1 MLSVRRLNAAGVKRA
16 ERLRAS
22 LLLLPLLPLLL
33 RDGRLV
39 RRLLLC
45 GVLRRRLPARH
56 AFVARL
62 PVLVVLVLLH
72 ADVLRSQ
79 RMVESSIRRSCHV
92 CAGSGRR
99 RKAAAA
105 GAGGRSVSVRSRR
118 RMQSN

>member
-1 MLSVRRLNAAGVKRA
+1 M
-16 ERLRAS
+16 
-22 LLLLPLLPLLL
+22 PLLL

-56 AFVARL
+56 ALVARL
-62 PVLVVLVLLH
+62 PVLEVLLLLH
-72 ADVLRSQ
+72 ADMLLSQ

-105 GAGGRSVSVRSRR
+105 GAGGKSVSVRSRR